1 MPHDPSPNTS
11 ADRCDSEAL
20 AALVAGTLPPAAER
34 RLETHLDHCPECR
47 ERLDEIAAS
56 DADWTS
62 VREVLSDDGDE
73 PPSGPFDPDRDADDG
88 ALAAGLLRTIQP
100 CLAPT
105 DDDSMLGRLGPYEI
119 AGIVGSGGM
128 GIVLKGHDRALDRFV
143 AIKVLKPHLA
153 TSGAARKRFLREARA
168 AAGIVHDAVIAIH
181 GVGEADGLPYL
192 VMPYCRGTTL
202 AKRLRDRGPL
212 DLREILRIG
221 LQTARGLA
229 AAHAQGLV
237 HRDVKPANILLEDGV
252 DRVLLT
258 DFGLA
263 RAADDASL
271 TVTGLLA
278 GTPHYMSPEQALGK
292 PIDARSDLFALGAVL
307 FTMATGSPP
316 FRAESSHAVLRM
328 VTDVEPADVRLAN
341 PDMPAWLAGIVGR
354 LLAKDPAA
362 RFQSA
367 AEVAGILEACL
378 AHVNDPLAIPLPPE
392 VVRAAQAKPS
402 PAAPAHDHQAT
413 PRTFLASLRRIMSDQ
428 RLLSIAALVIFL
440 MALLLPWPILA
451 IGRAEPAIVYAV
463 IAMLTS
469 LLFAWLGRRDSLG
482 RLVLKLAGTA
492 AVVIIG
498 VTGLWL
504 TNRSTERVAAQRVAA
519 LTAQNLA
526 NQAQMEAIARQHYAP
541 VPMQPMSIPVPSAPR
556 VASGPDPMPVV
567 GWPGDGASAEMPV
580 LTATVP
586 STMPAVMDPT
596 ALGSAQYPAS
606 SPEAVPPVRL
616 TEAPTNAV
624 NPSPQTASVSLEPAH
639 RLPMTESPS
648 ASDRSEE
655 KAAELAGILEG
666 VERWLAEHPL
676 EAVADVTIRQDGQT
690 TTTRMTIGPDDAL
703 PTHLIDDLDAATTWQ
718 NEFTTGF
725 LGRSLATFIRELRP
739 GNGSGGGVGWGGIEA
754 FAGSVEDGDGYEQLI
769 NASVDS
775 TSGAVKHKERSIR
788 FNLDGRFRTKNRTT
802 AKDFREVAPGIRL
815 PHRIEIDTY
824 DIDPDKPENAIPKK
838 TCSVKVVVEAWR
850 PQGGEA
856 TADGLDAAPTDET
869 PTPAP
874 SEGLTP

>member
-1 MPHDPSPNTS
+1 
-11 ADRCDSEAL
+11 
-20 AALVAGTLPPAAER
+20 
-34 RLETHLDHCPECR
+34 
-47 ERLDEIAAS
+47 
-56 DADWTS
+56 
-62 VREVLSDDGDE
+62 
-73 PPSGPFDPDRDADDG
+73 
-88 ALAAGLLRTIQP
+88 
-100 CLAPT
+100 
-105 DDDSMLGRLGPYEI
+105 
-119 AGIVGSGGM
+119 
-128 GIVLKGHDRALDRFV
+128 
-143 AIKVLKPHLA
+143 
-153 TSGAARKRFLREARA
+153 
-168 AAGIVHDAVIAIH
+168 
-181 GVGEADGLPYL
+181 
-192 VMPYCRGTTL
+192 
-202 AKRLRDRGPL
+202 
-212 DLREILRIG
+212 
-221 LQTARGLA
+221 
-229 AAHAQGLV
+229 
-237 HRDVKPANILLEDGV
+237 
-252 DRVLLT
+252 
-258 DFGLA
+258 
-263 RAADDASL
+263 
-271 TVTGLLA
+271 
-278 GTPHYMSPEQALGK
+278 
-292 PIDARSDLFALGAVL
+292 
-307 FTMATGSPP
+307 
-316 FRAESSHAVLRM
+316 
-328 VTDVEPADVRLAN
+328 
-341 PDMPAWLAGIVGR
+341 
-354 LLAKDPAA
+354 
-362 RFQSA
+362 
-367 AEVAGILEACL
+367 
-378 AHVNDPLAIPLPPE
+378 
-392 VVRAAQAKPS
+392 
-402 PAAPAHDHQAT
+402 
-413 PRTFLASLRRIMSDQ
+413 MSDQ

-451 IGRAEPAIVYAV
+451 LGRAEPAIVYAV

-498 VTGLWL
+498 VTGLSIAI
-504 TNRSTERVAAQRVAA
+504 RSTERVAAERDTA
-519 LTAQNLA
+519 LRAENLA
-526 NQAQMEAIARQHYAP
+526 KQAAMEAMMEANARQQSYS
-541 VPMQPMSIPVPSAPR
+541 VTMVPMSIPVPNAPR

-586 STMPAVMDPT
+586 STMPATMDPST
-596 ALGSAQYPAS
+596 LGSAPYPAS
-606 SPEAVPPVRL
+606 LPEAVPPVRL

-624 NPSPQTASVSLEPAH
+624 TPSPQTASVSLEPAH

-725 LGRSLATFIRELRP
+725 LGRSLATFIRDLRP

-775 TSGAVKHKERSIR
+775 TSGAVKLKERSIR

-874 SEGLTP
+874 SEGTTP